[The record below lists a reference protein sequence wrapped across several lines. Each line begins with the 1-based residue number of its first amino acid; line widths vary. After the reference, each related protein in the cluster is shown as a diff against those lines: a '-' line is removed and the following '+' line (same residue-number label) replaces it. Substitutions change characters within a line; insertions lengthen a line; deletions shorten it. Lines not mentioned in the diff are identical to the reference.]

1 LSETAKPVARAEA
14 RSTRRRFLRGA
25 GVAGVTGVSIAAAPL
40 VASAQAQSPAVSLRL
55 QGAWSAKDI
64 FHEYALDFA
73 KKINDMSA
81 GRLRVEILPAGTV
94 VKMAELL
101 DAVHKG
107 TVDGCH
113 GVPALWQTRDVAF
126 SLFGSGPALGMDGN
140 GFLAWM
146 RHGGGME
153 HYTDLIYRTL
163 NLNVVPFFYGP
174 MPTQPLGWFRKPVKS
189 GAEFK
194 GMKIRVTGLAAEM
207 FREMGA
213 VIESVADADVAAA
226 MKSGKLDAVE
236 LNNVSSDRWLGLP
249 GIANVCMLQSYH
261 QPAEVFEVLFNR
273 RKFDALPA
281 DLQAIVRHAAEASS
295 ADMSWKAL
303 HRYSE
308 EQAQLVK
315 LGVTF
320 LRTPVEVLRA
330 QMTAW
335 GAVTARMSRQSP
347 VFERVWQSQREWARR
362 TVAWSR
368 DTVVDSAL
376 AYDFWFGAQRR

>member
-1 LSETAKPVARAEA
+1 MT
-14 RSTRRRFLRGA
+14 
-25 GVAGVTGVSIAAAPL
+25 GVTLTAAPL
-40 VASAQAQSPAVSLRL
+40 IASAQAQSVSLRL

-94 VKMAELL
+94 VKTSELL

-107 TVDGCH
+107 IVDGCH
-113 GVPALWQTRDVAF
+113 GVSALWQARDATF
-126 SLFGSGPALGMDGN
+126 ALFGSGPALGMDAN

-146 RHGGGME
+146 RYGGGME

-163 NLNVVPFFYGP
+163 NLNIVPFFYGP
-174 MPTQPLGWFRKPVKS
+174 MPTQPLGWFKKPVKS
-189 GAEFK
+189 VAEFK
-194 GMKIRVTGLAAEM
+194 GMKIRVGGLAAEM

-213 VIESVADADVAAA
+213 VTEAVADADVAAA

-236 LNNVSSDRWLGLP
+236 LNNVSSDRWLGLS
-249 GIANVCMLQSYH
+249 GIAKYCMLQSHH
-261 QPAEVFEVLFNR
+261 QPAEAFEVLLNR
-273 RKFDALPA
+273 KKFDALPA
-281 DLQAIVRHAAEASS
+281 DLQAIVRYAAEASS
-295 ADMSWKAL
+295 ADMSWKAP

-308 EQAQLVK
+308 EQARLAKQ
-315 LGVTF
+315 GVTF

-330 QMTAW
+330 QMMSW
-335 GAVTARMSRQSP
+335 GAVVARQSKNNP
-347 VFERVWQSQREWARR
+347 LFERVWQSQRDWARR

-368 DTVVDSAL
+368 DTIVDSAP
-376 AYDFWFGAQRR
+376 AYDFWFGAQQRK